1 MTETV
6 IFNEETGSVLG
17 NPFSG
22 ASALYR
28 NLETYPGQVYAT
40 PPLMMA
46 SAEGKQTRKQA
57 VRAARHVER
66 FSEHIRGGID
76 QKADMVV
83 GATLRVHAQ
92 PDWDTLG
99 LNEGR
104 DGWKT
109 KKPFAQACQ
118 RVFNNWAN
126 DSRCLCDA
134 EGHYNFGGLM
144 WLAYRHMAGPD
155 GETAGVIHYDEA
167 RAEAY
172 NHPWAT
178 FITVLDPD
186 RIETP
191 PIHITNPRA
200 FEGKM
205 LDGHNR
211 MVGMWVRKDVPN
223 DAVPDIDR
231 HVFVPRETYWGRAM
245 SWHFYMKT
253 RGGQMRGVSTLV
265 TILRQSGML
274 DKFDDAYLGAAV
286 VNQTLATYISSAA
299 SAKTV
304 AENLAPASGAG
315 IGDGGWGLFEQK
327 LGYYDKAKMRIGG
340 TRIPVMPLG
349 DEIKMSAVNRGIDDP
364 SQFRNGFLREF
375 ASSVGISF
383 EQLAHNFS
391 ETNYSSARAALLE
404 IWRGI
409 LKHRALFTA
418 HVASLIYAAVIEEA
432 IAKGRIV
439 LPPGA
444 PPFQENRAAYTACA
458 WTGPGMA
465 EIDPLKAAEAIKL
478 LLELKVT
485 NRQRVAAERGDDY
498 LEIWD
503 QLEQENFEAEE
514 RDLIL
519 DVLDPGAT
527 AVEPDAGSETSASG
541 VPKTKKKPGSGVPKD
556 GDGDGQREEE

>member
-1 MTETV
+1 MAEV
-6 IFNEETGSVLG
+6 ERVVFNEETGSIIG

-22 ASALYR
+22 ATSLYR
-28 NLETYPGQVYAT
+28 NLESYPGQINAT

-46 SAEGKQTRKQA
+46 SREGKKTRKDA

-92 PDWDTLG
+92 PDWETLG
-99 LNEGR
+99 LNDGE

-134 EGHYNFGGLM
+134 EGHYGFGGMM
-144 WLAYRHMAGPD
+144 WLAFRHMAGPD
-155 GETAGVIHYDEA
+155 GETAGVIHFDQA
-167 RAEAY
+167 RADRY

-178 FITVLDPD
+178 FVTVLDPD

-191 PIHITNPRA
+191 SEQATNPRV
-200 FEGKM
+200 FEGKL
-205 LDGHNR
+205 LDEHNR
-211 MVGMWVRKDVPN
+211 YVGLYVRKDLPN
-223 DAVPDIDR
+223 DTADSLLNR
-231 HVFVPRETYWGRAM
+231 HAFVPRETYWGRAQ
-245 SWHFYMKT
+245 SWHFFLKT

-286 VNQTLATYISSAA
+286 VNQTLATYIKSAA
-299 SAKTV
+299 SPQTV
-304 AENLAPASGAG
+304 AENLAPAQSA
-315 IGDGGWGLFEQK
+315 DETWNLFERK
-327 LGYYDKAKMRIGG
+327 LGYYDKAKMKIGPS
-340 TRIPVMPLG
+340 RLAVMPPG
-349 DEIKMSAVNRGIDDP
+349 DEIVMSAVNRAIDDP

-404 IWRGI
+404 IWRGV
-409 LKHRALFTA
+409 LKLRTLFTA

-432 IAKGRIV
+432 IEKGYIV
-439 LPPGA
+439 LPEGA

-465 EIDPLKAAEAIKL
+465 EIDPEKAANAIEKL
-478 LLELKVT
+478 LKLKVT
-485 NRQRVAAERGDDY
+485 NRQKVAAERGDDY

-503 QLEQENFEAEE
+503 QLEQEDIEAED
-514 RDLIL
+514 RNLVL

-527 AVEPDAGSETSASG
+527 AVSPGGTTTETETSASG
-541 VPKTKKKPGSGVPKD
+541 VPKTKKKKPAPV
-556 GDGDGQREEE
+556 EE